1 MSRLNPVDVY
11 RAHLGAVL
19 EHVARRRGMS
29 ADVVDFRTPDAELL
43 EREFD
48 ELRDQIG
55 AEKEDVP
62 RDLRR
67 LKKMSPSALMG
78 EVLRMQEERDAARLD
93 AMKGLMR
100 FLYGGGP
107 DPVRVAERATVLART
122 MADDGLWGMKQWEAG
137 ALFGDIR
144 QTWREKEKRMIEQ
157 LVTKY
162 TSVKYTNA
170 GGKSVQARVKQSLA
184 RMGNTSKKFGRRK
197 GDHRDDVV
205 PDAPEIS
212 AAEERRQLD
221 ELRREEE
228 RERIAELAGVDPE
241 EVDLDQTFM
250 SRDDD

>member
-11 RAHLGAVL
+11 RAHIGALL
-19 EHVARRRGMS
+19 EHVARRRGRPE
-29 ADVVDFRTPDAELL
+29 AVDFRAPDTEAM
-43 EREFD
+43 ERELHELKD
-48 ELRDQIG
+48 EI
-55 AEKEDVP
+55 AVEKEEIP
-62 RDLRR
+62 QDLKR
-67 LKKMSPSALMG
+67 LKKMSLSALIG
-78 EVLRMQEERDAARLD
+78 EVLRMQEERDAARLA

-144 QTWREKEKRMIEQ
+144 QTWREKEKRMIEH
-157 LVTKY
+157 LVTKF
-162 TSVKYTNA
+162 TTVEYTNA
-170 GGKSVQARVKQSLA
+170 GGKSVQARAKQSLA
-184 RMGNTSKKFGRRK
+184 RLGNTSKRYGARK
-197 GDHRDDVV
+197 GDHRPDVV
-205 PDAPEIS
+205 PDAPEAS

-250 SRDDD
+250 PRDDD